1 MDMGKLNV
9 NLSPEGER
17 VLRLMMTPYVGSVC
31 AVCGVE
37 YDTVDNLIARNP
49 ISTPT
54 FPIARPGSWIASAGS
69 PRSMRGSACST
80 TPAGSRPRGVMPNR
94 PNRSMRP
101 YQAGPT
107 PNGGAR

>member
-54 FPIARPGSWIASAGS
+54 FPDRKTGLVDRECWLPAFDAWFGVQHDTGRVTAPGGDA
-69 PRSMRGSACST
+69 
-80 TPAGSRPRGVMPNR
+80 
-94 PNRSMRP
+94 
-101 YQAGPT
+101 
-107 PNGGAR
+107 